1 MISAVFDLSNVFSQ
15 TRAEKPA
22 SLNAYIISVRCL
34 ATWAFCPSRLV
45 ETIRMYVFGELLR
58 GFRKREGYSQQWL
71 ADNIGVPRSTIS
83 NWENSI
89 YLPRN
94 LDKVH
99 KIAEVLNLSSE
110 DTDRLLAAADPDKRQ
125 TTNDIDNSD
134 DVVDEIII
142 STGRI
147 KILQEDIS
155 STIQVSYDIPDT
167 VASEDLGK
175 AQIKHLAEMFSLL
188 ESKKVN
194 QHLRYYDGDIS
205 YWYEQGLSL
214 SELIL
219 QFGARKVVLDS
230 ADRDGIKISHQGTLS
245 WAATRVIPLLR
256 RSKGK

>member
-1 MISAVFDLSNVFSQ
+1 MNW
-15 TRAEKPA
+15 TK
-22 SLNAYIISVRCL
+22 
-34 ATWAFCPSRLV
+34 CPSRKRLV
-45 ETIRMYVFGELLR
+45 ETIRVYVFGELLR

-71 ADNIGVPRSTIS
+71 ADNIGMPRSTIS

-89 YLPRN
+89 HLPRN
-94 LDKVH
+94 LDIVR
-99 KIAEVLNLSSE
+99 KIAEVLNLFPE
-110 DTDRLLAAADPDKRQ
+110 DTDKLLAAADPDKRQ
-125 TTNDIDNSD
+125 SSNDIDWSD

-142 STGRI
+142 RSGQI

-155 STIQVSYDIPDT
+155 STIQVSYDLLDT

-175 AQIKHLAEMFSLL
+175 AQIKELAKMFNLL
-188 ESKKVN
+188 ERRKVN

-219 QFGARKVVLDS
+219 QFWARKVVLDA
-230 ADRDGIKISHQGTLS
+230 ADRDGTKISDQGTLS